1 MSTTI
6 RERIGQ
12 GLDAEARYGDRHWGD
27 RRPGGFLPF
36 QFQIPLGG
44 GAPGLA
50 FPIGGYGSPFAFTLP
65 LGGSPPAPV
74 VAMPA
79 MPVPVPVPVP
89 TEPPVTVASA
99 DLPLY
104 VPPIQAAD
112 EAAAEAV
119 EAETEA
125 VSLGERLLAAA
136 EAAGGEAQGFLESLL
151 GEGLGEA
158 LLDPSGRRIRAPSAS
173 TLFHSLLYP
182 QWGRPHDLW
191 RSYADRFRILARPG
205 APIGRIVPLPGDLF
219 LRIALGQGWGLVAVV
234 GSRGLHA
241 HTRLAARGLRFEGF
255 PRLQPGTYVHLVEP
269 GPRFRGLA
277 SRFARRVSDA
287 GGLVLPDTLLLRL
300 RPLADAME
308 VSEAEPG
315 VGSLAASPSA
325 GALRAGDTVLPCA
338 RHRRSS
344 TESTPT

>member
-12 GLDAEARYGDRHWGD
+12 GLDAEARYGDRHWGY

-112 EAAAEAV
+112 EAEG
-119 EAETEA
+119 ESEA
-125 VSLGERLLAAA
+125 VSLGERLVAAA
-136 EAAGGEAQGFLESLL
+136 EAAGGEAQGFCGEPSRRRARRGPPRCL
-151 GEGLGEA
+151 GPPHPGTLA
-158 LLDPSGRRIRAPSAS
+158 NRAVPFA
-173 TLFHSLLYP
+173 FVP
-182 QWGRPHDLW
+182 
-191 RSYADRFRILARPG
+191 AMG
-205 APIGRIVPLPGDLF
+205 AP
-219 LRIALGQGWGLVAVV
+219 A
-234 GSRGLHA
+234 
-241 HTRLAARGLRFEGF
+241 
-255 PRLQPGTYVHLVEP
+255 
-269 GPRFRGLA
+269 
-277 SRFARRVSDA
+277 
-287 GGLVLPDTLLLRL
+287 
-300 RPLADAME
+300 
-308 VSEAEPG
+308 
-315 VGSLAASPSA
+315 
-325 GALRAGDTVLPCA
+325 
-338 RHRRSS
+338 
-344 TESTPT
+344 